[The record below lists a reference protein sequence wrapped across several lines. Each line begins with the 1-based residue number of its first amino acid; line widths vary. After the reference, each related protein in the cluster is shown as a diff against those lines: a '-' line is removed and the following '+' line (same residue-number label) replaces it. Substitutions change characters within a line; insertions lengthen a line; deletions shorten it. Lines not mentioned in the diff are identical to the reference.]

1 MHKKQ
6 LYNHTI
12 FTKLATGFKLTVD
25 KFGGGCYGKKGNC
38 NRFQNIKR

>member
-25 KFGGGCYGKKGNC
+25 KFGGGVMVKKEIATD
-38 NRFQNIKR
+38 FKI

>member
-6 LYNHTI
+6 LYKITI

-25 KFGGGCYGKKGNC
+25 KFGGGVLW
-38 NRFQNIKR
+38 

>member
-25 KFGGGCYGKKGNC
+25 KFGGVLW
-38 NRFQNIKR
+38 